1 MTTQSEVFGIGAA
14 GADLTTDNY
23 TGDGV
28 ITSFTLSINPSVRQN
43 TFVYIDG
50 VYQQKDTY
58 TTSGTTLTFSTAP
71 FSGASIEVMSMTATN
86 SIINTV
92 SDNAITTPKIA
103 DLAVTTPKIADLAVT
118 TPKIAGLAVT
128 TPKIADLAVTSAKL
142 ATNIDI
148 AGTLDVT
155 GLLTADASVSV
166 TGNVDILAQGD
177 LRLQDSSGGEYVA
190 LQAPATVGASYT
202 ITLPVNDGDADQV
215 LATNGSGVTSWVTS
229 GGLYSA
235 WAVLTTATTLASG
248 GQYICNSATAFT
260 VTLPASPTIGDTVII
275 CNAAA
280 GLVTVG
286 RNGENINSAAVDGT
300 LPDTN
305 STQLVYTSS
314 AIGWFQV

>member
-28 ITSFTLSINPSVRQN
+28 ITSFTLSIDPSVRQN

-103 DLAVTTPKIADLAVT
+103 DF
-118 TPKIAGLAVT
+118 
-128 TPKIADLAVTSAKL
+128 AVTSAKL

-235 WAVLTTATTLASG
+235 WAVLTTTTTLASG

>member
-1 MTTQSEVFGIGAA
+1 MGGYLGNQPANVP
-14 GADLTTDNY
+14 LTTSQLG
-23 TGDGV
+23 TG
-28 ITSFTLSINPSVRQN
+28 I
-43 TFVYIDG
+43 
-50 VYQQKDTY
+50 
-58 TTSGTTLTFSTAP
+58 
-71 FSGASIEVMSMTATN
+71 
-86 SIINTV
+86 
-92 SDNAITTPKIA
+92 
-103 DLAVTTPKIADLAVT
+103 VTTPKIADLAVT
-118 TPKIAGLAVT
+118 TA
-128 TPKIADLAVTSAKL
+128 KIADLNVTTGKIANLAITGGKL
-142 ATNIDI
+142 ETNIDL

-155 GLLTADASVSV
+155 GLLTADASASI
-166 TGNVDILAQGD
+166 TGNLNILAQGD
-177 LRLQDSSGGEYVA
+177 LRLEDSSGGEYVA

-215 LATNGSGVTSWVTS
+215 LATNGLGVTSWVTS

-235 WAVLTTATTLASG
+235 WAVLTTTATLASG

>member
-28 ITSFTLSINPSVRQN
+28 ITSFTLSIDPSVRQN

-103 DLAVTTPKIADLAVT
+103 DLAVT
-118 TPKIAGLAVT
+118 
-128 TPKIADLAVTSAKL
+128 SAKL

-155 GLLTADASVSV
+155 GVLTADSS
-166 TGNVDILAQGD
+166 

-235 WAVLTTATTLASG
+235 WAVLTTTATLASG

>member
-1 MTTQSEVFGIGAA
+1 MSDLSYIGNQPSSVPLTSDQLPDGI
-14 GADLTTDNY
+14 
-23 TGDGV
+23 
-28 ITSFTLSINPSVRQN
+28 
-43 TFVYIDG
+43 
-50 VYQQKDTY
+50 
-58 TTSGTTLTFSTAP
+58 
-71 FSGASIEVMSMTATN
+71 
-86 SIINTV
+86 
-92 SDNAITTPKIA
+92 
-103 DLAVTTPKIADLAVT
+103 VTTPKIADLAVT
-118 TPKIAGLAVT
+118 TAKLADLNVT
-128 TPKIADLAVTSAKL
+128 TGKIADLAVTTGKIADLNVTTGKIANL
-142 ATNIDI
+142 AVTTGKIALDAVTGAQLANNIDI

-155 GLLTADASVSV
+155 GLLTADASASI
-166 TGNVDILAQGD
+166 TGNLNILAQGD
-177 LRLQDSSGGEYVA
+177 LRLEDSSGGEYVA
-190 LQAPATVGASYT
+190 LQAPATVGTSYT

-280 GLVTVG
+280 GLVTVD
-286 RNGENINSAAVDGT
+286 RNGENINSASVNNT
-300 LPDTN
+300 LPNGN

>member
-14 GADLTTDNY
+14 GSDLTTDNY
-23 TGDGV
+23 TGNGV
-28 ITSFTLSINPSVRQN
+28 LTSFTLSINPTVRQN

-86 SIINTV
+86 SIVNTV

-103 DLAVTTPKIADLAVT
+103 DF
-118 TPKIAGLAVT
+118 
-128 TPKIADLAVTSAKL
+128 AVTSAKL

-155 GLLTADASVSV
+155 GVLTADAS
-166 TGNVDILAQGD
+166 
-177 LRLQDSSGGEYVA
+177 LRLQDTSGGEYVA
-190 LQAPATVGASYT
+190 LQAPATLGASYT
-202 ITLPVNDGDADQV
+202 LTLPPDDGAASQYLQTDGA
-215 LATNGSGVTSWVTS
+215 GVTGWATIAAPVSAYNAWQIKAAAYTAVT
-229 GGLYSA
+229 GDQL
-235 WAVLTTATTLASG
+235 
-248 GQYICNSATAFT
+248 ICDSATAFT

>member
-28 ITSFTLSINPSVRQN
+28 ITSFTLSIDPSVRQN

-103 DLAVTTPKIADLAVT
+103 DF
-118 TPKIAGLAVT
+118 
-128 TPKIADLAVTSAKL
+128 AVTSAKL

-155 GLLTADASVSV
+155 GVLTADSS
-166 TGNVDILAQGD
+166 

-235 WAVLTTATTLASG
+235 WAVLTTTTTLASG

>member
-1 MTTQSEVFGIGAA
+1 MATQSEVFGIGAA

-28 ITSFTLSINPSVRQN
+28 ITSFTLSIDPSVRQN

-103 DLAVTTPKIADLAVT
+103 DF
-118 TPKIAGLAVT
+118 
-128 TPKIADLAVTSAKL
+128 AVTSAKL

-155 GLLTADASVSV
+155 GVLTADSS
-166 TGNVDILAQGD
+166 

-275 CNAAA
+275 CNASA

>member
-28 ITSFTLSINPSVRQN
+28 ITSFTLSIDPSVRQN

-103 DLAVTTPKIADLAVT
+103 DLAVT
-118 TPKIAGLAVT
+118 
-128 TPKIADLAVTSAKL
+128 SAKL

-166 TGNVDILAQGD
+166 AGNVDILAQGD

-235 WAVLTTATTLASG
+235 WAVLTTTATLASG

>member
-28 ITSFTLSINPSVRQN
+28 ITSFTLSIDPSVRQN

-103 DLAVTTPKIADLAVT
+103 DF
-118 TPKIAGLAVT
+118 
-128 TPKIADLAVTSAKL
+128 AVTSAKL

-155 GLLTADASVSV
+155 GVLTADSS
-166 TGNVDILAQGD
+166 

-190 LQAPATVGASYT
+190 LQAPATVGTSYT

-235 WAVLTTATTLASG
+235 WAVLTTTTTLASG

>member
-28 ITSFTLSINPSVRQN
+28 ITSFTLSIDPSVRQN

-103 DLAVTTPKIADLAVT
+103 DF
-118 TPKIAGLAVT
+118 
-128 TPKIADLAVTSAKL
+128 AVTSAKL

-155 GLLTADASVSV
+155 GVLTADSS
-166 TGNVDILAQGD
+166 

-280 GLVTVG
+280 GLVTVD
-286 RNGENINSAAVDGT
+286 RNGENINSASVNNT
-300 LPDTN
+300 LPNGN

>member
-28 ITSFTLSINPSVRQN
+28 ITSFTLSIDPSVRQN

-118 TPKIAGLAVT
+118 
-128 TPKIADLAVTSAKL
+128 SAKL

-155 GLLTADASVSV
+155 GVLTADSS
-166 TGNVDILAQGD
+166 

-235 WAVLTTATTLASG
+235 WAVLTTTATLASG

-280 GLVTVG
+280 GLVTVD
-286 RNGENINSAAVDGT
+286 RNGENINSASVNNT
-300 LPDTN
+300 LPNGN

>member
-28 ITSFTLSINPSVRQN
+28 ITSFTLSIDPSVRQN

-103 DLAVTTPKIADLAVT
+103 DLAVT
-118 TPKIAGLAVT
+118 
-128 TPKIADLAVTSAKL
+128 SAKL

-155 GLLTADASVSV
+155 GVLTADSS
-166 TGNVDILAQGD
+166 

-235 WAVLTTATTLASG
+235 WAVLTTTTTLASG

>member
-28 ITSFTLSINPSVRQN
+28 ITSFTLSIDPSVRQN

-103 DLAVTTPKIADLAVT
+103 DF
-118 TPKIAGLAVT
+118 
-128 TPKIADLAVTSAKL
+128 AVTSAKL

-155 GLLTADASVSV
+155 GVLTADSS
-166 TGNVDILAQGD
+166 

-235 WAVLTTATTLASG
+235 WAVLTTTATLASG

>member
-28 ITSFTLSINPSVRQN
+28 ITSFTLSIDPSVRQN

-103 DLAVTTPKIADLAVT
+103 DLAVT
-118 TPKIAGLAVT
+118 
-128 TPKIADLAVTSAKL
+128 SAKL

-166 TGNVDILAQGD
+166 AGNVDILAQGD
-177 LRLQDSSGGEYVA
+177 LRLQDSAGGQYVA
-190 LQAPATVGASYT
+190 MQAPATIATSYT
-202 ITLPVNDGDADQV
+202 LTLPADDGDADQV
-215 LATNGSGVTSWVTS
+215 LATNGSGVLDWVTS
-229 GGLYSA
+229 GGLYDAWSIITSA
-235 WAVLTTATTLASG
+235 TNLASG
-248 GQYICNSATAFT
+248 GQYISNSSSALTHTLPSGSAGST
-260 VTLPASPTIGDTVII
+260 VTIKNNGS
-275 CNAAA
+275 
-280 GLVTVG
+280 GLVTIA
-286 RNGENINSAAVDGT
+286 RTSSQKINGAAANATMPQG
-300 LPDTN
+300 N
-305 STQLVYTSS
+305 AAQLVYVDSTT
-314 AIGWFQV
+314 GWLVL